1 KALQDMGYVNF
12 SEPFKRLFTQGMVC
26 HMAYRCP
33 EHGWLSPHEV
43 KDGRCPHCGKEVEV
57 SNFSMSKSKKNVVAP
72 SEIIDA
78 YGADTERLYTLF
90 MGPPDRDIEWSEEG
104 VRGAFRFVNRVW
116 TLVVTS
122 ANRVAGAPTNFDPAQ
137 LDEAGRSLWRRYQR
151 TVKKVTEDI
160 EGRFNFNTAI
170 SAIMELVN
178 DTYHYVGDGGSDAL
192 VRTVIEGL
200 ILILSP
206 FTPFVCEEMWRRIGH
221 TNGDEDAILDQAW
234 PQFSES
240 AIAEEQVEIPVQ
252 INGKVRLRVTVPMEI
267 ARDAQ
272 ALSEYVLGKEAVS
285 SKIDGKKVVKA
296 IAIPEKMVSLVV
308 R

>member
-1 KALQDMGYVNF
+1 
-12 SEPFKRLFTQGMVC
+12 
-26 HMAYRCP
+26 
-33 EHGWLSPHEV
+33 
-43 KDGRCPHCGKEVEV
+43 
-57 SNFSMSKSKKNVVAP
+57 
-72 SEIIDA
+72 
-78 YGADTERLYTLF
+78 

-116 TLVVTS
+116 TLVATN
-122 ANRVAGAPTNFDPAQ
+122 ADRVVGAPTSFDPEQ

-178 DTYHYVGDGGSDAL
+178 DTYRYVDDGGSDAL
-192 VRTVIEGL
+192 LRAVIEGL

-221 TNGDEDAILDQAW
+221 TNGDEDAVLDQAW

-252 INGKVRLRVTVPMEI
+252 INGKVRVRVTVPMEI
-267 ARDAQ
+267 ARDAD
-272 ALSEYVLGKEAVS
+272 ALSEYVLGKEEVS
-285 SKIDGKKVVKA
+285 SKLDGKKLVKA
-296 IAIPEKMVSLVV
+296 IAIPRKMVSLVV
-308 R
+308 H

>member
-1 KALQDMGYVNF
+1 
-12 SEPFKRLFTQGMVC
+12 MVC

-33 EHGWLSPHEV
+33 EHGWLFPSEV
-43 KDGRCPHCGKEVEV
+43 VDGRCPHCGKEVEI

-104 VRGAFRFVNRVW
+104 VRGSFRFVNRVW
-116 TLVVTS
+116 TLVVTN
-122 ANRVAGAPTNFDPAQ
+122 AERVAAAPTEFDPKE
-137 LDEAGRSLWRRYQR
+137 LDETGRSLWRRYQR
-151 TVKKVTEDI
+151 TLKKVTQDI
-160 EGRFNFNTAI
+160 EGRLNFNTAI

-178 DTYHYVGDGGSDAL
+178 ETYRYVEGEGDDAL
-192 VRTVIEGL
+192 VRAVIEGL

-221 TNGDEDAILDQAW
+221 EDAVLDQAW
-234 PQFSES
+234 PEFSEG
-240 AIAEEQVEIPVQ
+240 ALVEEQVEIPVQ
-252 INGKVRLRVTVPMEI
+252 INGKVRARVSVPMEI
-267 ARDAQ
+267 ASDAD
-272 ALSEYVLGKEAVS
+272 ALSEYVLNDETVS
-285 SKIDGKKVVKA
+285 SKLDGKKVGKA
-296 IAIPEKMVSLVV
+296 IAVPGKMVSLVV